1 LSKHYPTSFIF
12 MTINGP
18 LGSNFDMTL

>member
-1 LSKHYPTSFIF
+1 

-18 LGSNFDMTL
+18 LGSNFDMPL